1 MSGADGSGRDRAAS
15 EPGRGRPHLL
25 FVVNTDWFFLS
36 HRLPI
41 AREAVRRGWRVT
53 VAAPDTGRLGEL
65 SAEGVGVVDLPL
77 SRSGTNPVAEA
88 PTVAFLARLYR
99 RLQPDLI
106 HHVTPK
112 PVVYGSLAARAV
124 PSVPVVNAVS
134 GLGYAFIGK
143 PAWHPLP
150 LAVRRLYA
158 LALKRPRSFAVFQND
173 DDLAELSGAGLVDA
187 DRAVLIRGS
196 GVDVERF
203 APAPEPPGPPVV
215 LLPARVLRDKGA
227 GEFVEA
233 ARALRPS
240 GARFVLAGPL
250 DPGNPAGV
258 DRATVEGWVA
268 AGDVEWWGPRS
279 DMPDVYRQAT
289 VVALPSYREGLPKAL
304 LEAGATA
311 RALVTTDVPGC
322 RDVVADG
329 ETGLL
334 VPARDAGALAA
345 AVGRL
350 LGDRALRDRLRHAA
364 RAHVV
369 AEHAVE
375 HVVAAHFRLYERA
388 MADAPTAGAP
398 TTGG

>member
-1 MSGADGSGRDRAAS
+1 MSRPGPRDG
-15 EPGRGRPHLL
+15 PPHLV

-36 HRLPI
+36 HRLPL

-53 VAAPDTGRLGEL
+53 VAAPDTGRLDEMA
-65 SAEGVGVVDLPL
+65 AEGVGVVDLPL

-99 RLQPDLI
+99 RLQPSLI

-124 PSVPVVNAVS
+124 PDVPVVNAVS

-143 PAWHPLP
+143 PPWHPLP
-150 LAVRRLYA
+150 IVARRLYA
-158 LALKRPRSFAVFQND
+158 LALQRRRSYTVFQND
-173 DDLAELSGAGLVDA
+173 DDLAELAGAGLVDA

-196 GVDVERF
+196 GVDIEAF
-203 APAPEPPGPPVV
+203 SPAPEPPGPPVV
-215 LLPARVLRDKGA
+215 LLPARVLRDKGV
-227 GEFVEA
+227 GEFVQA
-233 ARALRPS
+233 ARALRGR

-250 DPGNPAGV
+250 DPGNPAAV
-258 DRATVEGWVA
+258 DRATVEGWQA
-268 AGDVEWWGPRS
+268 AGDVEWWGPRD
-279 DMPDVYRQAT
+279 DMPEVYRQAT

-322 RDVVADG
+322 RDVVTDG
-329 ETGLL
+329 ETGLV
-334 VPARDAGALAA
+334 VPVRDAGALAA

-350 LGDRALRDRLRHAA
+350 LDDGALRDRLRHAA
-364 RAHVV
+364 RDHVV

-375 HVVAAHFRLYERA
+375 HVVAAHFQLYGRA
-388 MADAPTAGAP
+388 LAG
-398 TTGG
+398 G